1 MVLIM
6 KINQNGNTTSSENW
20 CEGSSP
26 SPSAKILKKQN
37 KELYLQHGK
46 VITRSKLNRRS

>member
-1 MVLIM
+1 
-6 KINQNGNTTSSENW
+6 
-20 CEGSSP
+20 
-26 SPSAKILKKQN
+26 LKKQN